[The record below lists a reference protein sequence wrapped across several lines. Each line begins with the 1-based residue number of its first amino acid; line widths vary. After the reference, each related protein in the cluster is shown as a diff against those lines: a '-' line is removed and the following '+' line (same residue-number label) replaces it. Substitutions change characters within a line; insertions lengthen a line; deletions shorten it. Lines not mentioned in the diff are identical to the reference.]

1 MRKILVFNRLGIGDV
16 VVTTP
21 LAQLIKE
28 NFEAKVGFVVAAKS
42 ADILKN
48 HDYIDDVFPYTKRTK
63 GEVIAQIKAKGYE
76 EAIIVD
82 ERFSSSLLAWKA
94 GAKLL
99 NVGKEISIGIKRIFI
114 RKQHELRASED
125 FGSYIKLLNP
135 AIDYRGIVPRIG
147 NMDEA
152 RRDYVNAWLKKILAM
167 SSKLVLIV
175 PRSAAD
181 NKNWPRE
188 SFAEVNRYLNQHG
201 IVPVYIGAPA
211 DKEYIEQ
218 IGSSKYNAAGELSL
232 RELPVIAQQAA
243 FAISVCTGPLHIIGT
258 ANIPILAI
266 YGQGEPKR
274 WAPASAIVVQS
285 KLPCVPCLRLDCSQP
300 QGQTCMEEISP
311 SRLIQIMET
320 NKLLQ

>member
-28 NFEAKVGFVVAAKS
+28 NFDAKVGFVVAAKS

-63 GEVIAQIKAKGYE
+63 REVISQIKAKCYN

-82 ERFSSSLLAWKA
+82 ERFSSSLLAWKS

-99 NVGKEISIGIKRIFI
+99 NVGKEMSVGIKRIFI

-125 FGSYIKLLNP
+125 FGSYIKLLSP
-135 AIDYRGIVPRIG
+135 TIQYKGILPKVG
-147 NMDEA
+147 NMDETRA
-152 RRDYVNAWLKKILAM
+152 EYVKDWLNKIFAM
-167 SSKLVLIV
+167 SKQLVLIV

-188 SFAEVNRYLNQHG
+188 SFAELNRYLNQRG
-201 IVPVYIGAPA
+201 VVPAYIGSSA
-211 DKEYIEQ
+211 DKEYIDQ
-218 IGSSKYNAAGELSL
+218 IGGKKYNAAGELSL
-232 RELPVIAQQAA
+232 RELPVIAKKAA
-243 FAISVCTGPLHIIGT
+243 FAVSVCTGPLHIIGT

-285 KLPCVPCLRLDCSQP
+285 KLPCVPCLRLDCSRP
-300 QGQTCMEEISP
+300 KGQTCMDEILP
-311 SRLIQIMET
+311 SRLVDIIET